1 MDQITEYKKLI
12 NGELK
17 RWTYDALAAAIKKR
31 DTIFPKVAAAW

>member
-17 RWTYDALAAAIKKR
+17 PWAYDALAAAIKKR
-31 DTIFPKVAAAW
+31 DTIFSKVAAEW